1 MSTSVGMKSHK
12 KQHASS
18 PPTPPALQSQQLEY
32 ALLKLDEACVSILDR
47 QDRISHSN
55 IELRYWQQRLE
66 NIAAPVSLAVAECK
80 QPRRFYDH
88 ERGQKQGAVVLRPS
102 AHNPLVT
109 LAHVCEHAYST
120 CRGDL
125 ATCHQ
130 PSLDKKRMRLEAAL
144 HNYIALYKR
153 ISAS

>member
-1 MSTSVGMKSHK
+1 MSTSVGTKSHK

-18 PPTPPALQSQQLEY
+18 PPTLPALQSQQLEY
-32 ALLKLDEACVSILDR
+32 ALLKLEDACVAILDR
-47 QDRISHSN
+47 QDHISHRN

-80 QPRRFYDH
+80 EPRRFYDH
-88 ERGQKQGAVVLRPS
+88 ERHHQQGVVVLRPA

-109 LAHVCEHAYST
+109 LSHVCEHAYDT

-130 PSLDKKRMRLEAAL
+130 PSLDKKRVRFEAAL

-153 ISAS
+153 ITAS